1 LGFKQKRIASPLV
14 GLKAY
19 RLDGNLFGDVTD
31 VLDLGAGEIVEIKK
45 VSGKI
50 EMFPLSE
57 QFLKLSDDK
66 TRVIIQPFE
75 FVEATPE

>member
-1 LGFKQKRIASPLV
+1 MGFKQKRIASPLV

-19 RLDGNLFGDVTD
+19 RHDGNLFGEVVD
-31 VLDLGAGEIVEIKK
+31 VLDFGAGEVVEIKK
-45 VSGKI
+45 PGGKI
-50 EMFPLSE
+50 EMFPNNE

-66 TRVIIQPFE
+66 TRVIIEPFD

>member
-14 GLKAY
+14 GLKAF
-19 RLDGNLFGDVTD
+19 RSDGNLFGEVVD
-31 VLDLGAGEIVEIKK
+31 VLDLGAGEVVEIKK
-45 VSGKI
+45 PGGKI
-50 EMFPLSE
+50 EMFPNSP